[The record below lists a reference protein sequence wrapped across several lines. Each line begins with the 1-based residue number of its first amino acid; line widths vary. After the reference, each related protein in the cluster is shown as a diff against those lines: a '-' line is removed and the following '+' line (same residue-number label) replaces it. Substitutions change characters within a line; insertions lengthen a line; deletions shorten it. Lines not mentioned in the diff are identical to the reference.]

1 MASITLIPFC
11 WDAKQGNIF
20 SLSHFPVLWALTEF
34 LCHWGKNQFQSPL
47 KHFCCQ
53 ALLLSSCTSCKLENL
68 RNLQP
73 RAKCGTGGRFSAEA
87 REITS
92 GFCVVF
98 SSSLLPPGRSDRE
111 ASGQREGRVPPGPEE
126 ADCLSAGPAWHRPW
140 QETCE
145 YSCVCPVLPPC
156 CSCRCSSAALP
167 HTRRGEQSSVRPAL
181 VKHQLPFPIQH
192 SSTAWE
198 HLSSVRA
205 LPVPA
210 SCWVLGALVTPS

>member
-1 MASITLIPFC
+1 MASITLIPIC

-98 SSSLLPPGRSDRE
+98 SSSLLPRGRSDRE

-156 CSCRCSSAALP
+156 CSCRWSKAL
-167 HTRRGEQSSVRPAL
+167 SD
-181 VKHQLPFPIQH
+181 QLWWNTSCH
-192 SSTAWE
+192 SPSNTTAWE